1 MAETRAHAILSASGA
16 ERWIA
21 CPPSARLEEDLPDRG
36 SAFSEEG
43 TRAHAF
49 AENELLYW
57 LGRLSQEDYLH
68 NQTAFDGDSPGFKAD
83 AMRYVEYA
91 IETIT
96 EVRAATPDAAVMV
109 EERLDFSH
117 VVPEGFGTGDLVIV
131 ADGTLWVIDLK
142 FGKGVEVEAD
152 DNPQLKLYG
161 IGALGSHGIL
171 YDIREV
177 KLVIVQPRLTS
188 EPSVWSTTPGALRQW
203 AETVVTPAA
212 SLAWAGEGSFN
223 PGDHCRFCRAKA
235 QCRARAEDALA
246 VTQHEFRDPVL
257 LTDEEIAGVLEKAD
271 RVKKWAADIQEH
283 ALKQAEHGHK
293 YPGWKLVRG
302 RSNRKYKD
310 QDAVAQALTVAG
322 IPESVIY
329 ERSLLG
335 ITAMEKAITKKK
347 FSELLFGLVDKPIG
361 KPVLAP
367 ETDERPE
374 IESGA
379 AIDGFDEVPEHTG
392 EPA

>member
-1 MAETRAHAILSASGA
+1 MVETQTRAHAILSASGA

-49 AENELLYW
+49 AENELRYW
-57 LGRLSQEDYLH
+57 LGLLSQEAYLQ
-68 NQTAFDGDSPGFKAD
+68 NQSAFDNETPGFKAD
-83 AMRYVEYA
+83 AMRYVQYA
-91 IETIT
+91 IDTI
-96 EVRAATPDAAVMV
+96 EQVRAATPDAAIMV

-177 KLVIVQPRLTS
+177 KLVIVQPRLTG
-188 EPSVWSTTPGALRQW
+188 EPSVWSTTPEALRQW
-203 AETVVTPAA
+203 AQTVVAPAA
-212 SLAWAGEGSFN
+212 SLAWAGDGAFN
-223 PGDHCRFCRAKA
+223 PGDHCRFCRAKGT
-235 QCRARAEDALA
+235 CKARAEDALA
-246 VTQHEFRDPVL
+246 VTQYEFREPAL
-257 LTDEEIAGVLEKAD
+257 LSDEEIAAILEKAD
-271 RVKKWAADIQEH
+271 RVRKWAADVQEH
-283 ALKQAEHGHK
+283 ALKQAEHGHQ

-310 QDAVAQALTVAG
+310 QEAVALALSGAG
-322 IPESVIY
+322 IPESVIF

-347 FSELLFGLVDKPIG
+347 FNELLGDLVEKPLG

-367 ETDERPE
+367 ASDDRPE

-379 AIDGFDEVPEHTG
+379 PIDGFEEVPE
-392 EPA
+392 